1 MSLYSLNKL
10 AGLLSLVVVA
20 LFFILNVLTPLIADD
35 YGHSLGIHSIADIA
49 KMTHDKY
56 FNWGGRITAHFLT
69 FFWLLMGKSFFNI
82 ANTIM
87 YCLFIFLVQF
97 HITGKIKY
105 NPIAFLTISIFLW
118 FFVPAWGQNFLWLS
132 ACCFHLWTTAFIL
145 LFLIP
150 FRKKQN
156 DINYKLNIPLSILF
170 FFLGLLAGCSAEN
183 ASAAVFFLLIS
194 YFAVK
199 IVNKN
204 KISLFEVL
212 GTLGFLGGFFLL
224 ILAPGNEVRQVLL
237 HHYGSESFMA
247 LKRLAGVTLIFGKD
261 LGFALV
267 AIFAILAFDLIYNK
281 KQKVNVFAYFYVLAA
296 VAGAFS
302 MLLSP
307 SFPPRSFFIVIL
319 FAGIALGNILLQMEI
334 NLPEIIKRNATA
346 IVICCLIGFSF
357 SFLNSSR
364 NIIGIYMEWNRR
376 VKYIEEEKA
385 KGNFDVELRAPIP
398 VWDKHAASYGLQDIT
413 HDKDKWPNIVIAE
426 YFGLSSIKKAD
437 SDNWEVMW
445 FK

>member
-1 MSLYSLNKL
+1 
-10 AGLLSLVVVA
+10 
-20 LFFILNVLTPLIADD
+20 
-35 YGHSLGIHSIADIA
+35 
-49 KMTHDKY
+49 
-56 FNWGGRITAHFLT
+56 
-69 FFWLLMGKSFFNI
+69 
-82 ANTIM
+82 M

-132 ACCFHLWTTAFIL
+132 GACVYLWTTAFIL

-150 FRKKQN
+150 FRKKQD

-170 FFLGLLAGCSAEN
+170 FFLGLLAGCSTEN
-183 ASAAVFFLLIS
+183 ASAALLLLLAS

-199 IVNKN
+199 IVKKD

-212 GTLGFLGGFFLL
+212 GTLGFLAGFLL
-224 ILAPGNEVRQVLL
+224 LVLSPGNEVRQGLL
-237 HHYGSESFMA
+237 QHYGSESFMA
-247 LKRLAGVTLIFGKD
+247 LKRLAGVTLVFGKD
-261 LGFALV
+261 LGFALI
-267 AIFAILAFDLIYNK
+267 AIFAIFAFDLVCNK
-281 KQKVNVFAYFYVLAA
+281 KQKLNVFSCFYALVAI
-296 VAGAFS
+296 AGAFS

-319 FAGIALGNILLQMEI
+319 FAGIALGNILLQTEI
-334 NLPEIIKRNATA
+334 NLPEIIKRNARA
-346 IVICCLIGFSF
+346 IAICCLIGFSF

-385 KGNFDVELRAPIP
+385 KGNFDIELRAPIP
-398 VWDKHAASYGLQDIT
+398 VWDKHAASYGLRDIL
-413 HDKDKWPNIVIAE
+413 HENDKWPNTAIAE
-426 YFGLSSIKKAD
+426 YFGLSSITKAD